1 MVKNQAIE
9 ENQLPHSIEAEQAVL
24 GGLMLSNGSFD
35 AVAELVTESDFF
47 SQDHRLIFQTMRIL
61 SVESKLTFNR

>member
-1 MVKNQAIE
+1 MVKNQTIE

-35 AVAELVTESDFF
+35 AVAEFVAESDFF
-47 SQDHRLIFQTMRIL
+47 SQDHRLIFSR
-61 SVESKLTFNR
+61 V